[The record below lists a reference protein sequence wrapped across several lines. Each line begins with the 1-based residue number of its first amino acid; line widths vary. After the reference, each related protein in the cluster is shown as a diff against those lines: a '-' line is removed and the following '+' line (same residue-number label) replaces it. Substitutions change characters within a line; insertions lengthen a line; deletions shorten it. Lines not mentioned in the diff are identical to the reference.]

1 MPAAIEHIGIDI
13 GITRTLEPAPRTLTR
28 AEASH
33 NVTRIL
39 FWNPNAIPWV
49 ARTEAYT
56 QALLS
61 GRVNQKDHPHLVAMF
76 RHVEA
81 QVLLD
86 RADARKVVYL
96 GAVALRQNYS
106 DEPQVQQQQL
116 THLLEISGGSSQ
128 SVELRVLPETA
139 NANITAD
146 RGAVTLYEYADTPSV
161 AEEETWTE
169 GVVLSDDP
177 TFVRDIEVAFAALHR
192 RTLDHEQS
200 VAYIQSLV

>member
-1 MPAAIEHIGIDI
+1 MPAATEHIGIDI

-33 NVTRIL
+33 NVSRIL

-61 GRVNQKDHPHLVAMF
+61 GRVNQKDDPHLAALF

-81 QVLLD
+81 QVILD
-86 RADARKVVYL
+86 RADARKVIFL
-96 GAVALRQNYS
+96 GATALRQNYS

-116 THLLEISGGSSQ
+116 THLIDVANGSNG
-128 SVELRVLPETA
+128 SVEVRVLPETV
-139 NANITAD
+139 NASIVAD
-146 RGAVTLYEYADTPSV
+146 KGAVTLYEHPTEASV
-161 AEEETWTE
+161 IEEETWAE
-169 GVVLSDDP
+169 GVMLSDDP
-177 TFVRDIEVAFAALHR
+177 VAVREAEMIFAALHQR
-192 RTLDHEQS
+192 ALGHEES
-200 VAYIQSLV
+200 VAYIQSLI